1 MLFRVSQ
8 GEEMPIKDYFEVQE
22 VEEEVLNEDAKHA
35 KVIEFV
41 YQVRQ
46 RDIALQYNYGSVDNC
61 QALSPKPYPQN
72 PRPNPNPV
80 QKPN

>member
-46 RDIALQYNYGSVDNC
+46 RDIAVSFFGLVDNYF
-61 QALSPKPYPQN
+61 LSIFN
-72 PRPNPNPV
+72 LSR
-80 QKPN
+80 

>member
-1 MLFRVSQ
+1 
-8 GEEMPIKDYFEVQE
+8 MPIKDYFEVQE

-46 RDIALQYNYGSVDNC
+46 RDIAVSFFGLVDNYF
-61 QALSPKPYPQN
+61 LSIFN
-72 PRPNPNPV
+72 LSR
-80 QKPN
+80 